1 MSMLFSVISTILGVA
16 IFLFIFWN
24 KQREDYPSGEIF
36 STSFYILLGIGL
48 GALFSRQFFPPWW
61 FWTSLAGLGVG
72 LSLGLLRYRFRFFE
86 TFEALVIG
94 IMPWVSLFYL
104 SDSIASSSIFSFV
117 AFVVVVALMALYHFL
132 DRHYKSFSWY
142 RSGRIGFSGL
152 TVAGL
157 FFLIRAAVASFFP
170 FVLSFVVSVEAILS
184 GIAAFILFLLT
195 FNLARQET

>member
-1 MSMLFSVISTILGVA
+1 MLFSVASTILGVA

-24 KQREDYPSGEIF
+24 KEREDYPSGEIF

-48 GALFSRQFFPPWW
+48 GVLISHKFFHSWW
-61 FWTSLAGLGVG
+61 FWTSLVGVAAGFALGII
-72 LSLGLLRYRFRFFE
+72 RFNFRFFE
-86 TFEALVIG
+86 TFEALIIG
-94 IMPWVSLFYL
+94 ILPWVSLFFL
-104 SDSIASSSIFSFV
+104 SDSISSSSIFSFA
-117 AFVVVVALMALYHFL
+117 AFAVVVALMALYHFL

-152 TVAGL
+152 TVAGV
-157 FFLIRAAVASFFP
+157 FFLLRAAVASFFP

-184 GIAAFILFLLT
+184 GVAAFTLFLLT

>member
-1 MSMLFSVISTILGVA
+1 MLFSVASTILGVV

-48 GALFSRQFFPPWW
+48 GYALSREFFASWW
-61 FWTSLAGLGVG
+61 FWASLAGLAAG
-72 LSLGLLRYRFRFFE
+72 LALGLLKYRFRFFE
-86 TFEALVIG
+86 AFEALVIG
-94 IMPWVSLFYL
+94 IFPWLSLLFL
-104 SDSIASSSIFSFV
+104 SDSISSSSIFSFA
-117 AFVVVVALMALYHFL
+117 AFVVIVALMALYHFL

-152 TVAGL
+152 TVAGV

-170 FVLSFVVSVEAILS
+170 FMLSFVVSIEAILS
-184 GIAAFILFLLT
+184 GVAAFALFLLT

>member
-1 MSMLFSVISTILGVA
+1 MLFSVLSTILGVA
-16 IFLFIFWN
+16 VFLFLFWN

-48 GALFSRQFFPPWW
+48 GLIVSRSFFPSWW
-61 FWTSLAGLGVG
+61 FWASAAG
-72 LSLGLLRYRFRFFE
+72 LSLGLSLGFFRYRFRFFE
-86 TFEALVIG
+86 TFEALVLG
-94 IMPWVSLFYL
+94 ILPWLSLVFL
-104 SDSIASSSIFSFV
+104 SDSISSSSIFSFA

-152 TVAGL
+152 TVAGA

-170 FVLSFVVSVEAILS
+170 FVLSFVVSVEAVLS
-184 GIAAFILFLLT
+184 GIAAFGLFLLT

>member
-1 MSMLFSVISTILGVA
+1 MLFSVASSLLGIV

-48 GALFSRQFFPPWW
+48 GYILSRNFFAPWW
-61 FWTSLAGLGVG
+61 FWAGLVGMAAGLG
-72 LSLGLLRYRFRFFE
+72 LGLLRFRFRFFE

-94 IMPWVSLFYL
+94 ILPWLSLVFL
-104 SDSIASSSIFSFV
+104 SDSISSSSIFSFA
-117 AFVVVVALMALYHFL
+117 AFVVIVGLMALYHFL

-152 TVAGL
+152 TVAGV
-157 FFLIRAAVASFFP
+157 FFLIRGVVASFFP

-184 GIAAFILFLLT
+184 GVTAFTLFLLT

>member
-1 MSMLFSVISTILGVA
+1 MLFSIASTVLGVV

-24 KQREDYPSGEIF
+24 KQREDYPSGQIF

-48 GALFSRQFFPPWW
+48 GYIISRNFFAPWW
-61 FWTSLAGLGVG
+61 FWASLVGMAAGLG
-72 LSLGLLRYRFRFFE
+72 LGLIRFRFRFFE

-94 IMPWVSLFYL
+94 ALPWLSLVFL
-104 SDSIASSSIFSFV
+104 SDSISSSSVFSFA
-117 AFVVVVALMALYHFL
+117 AFVVIVGLMALYHFL

-152 TVAGL
+152 TVAGI
-157 FFLIRAAVASFFP
+157 FFLLRAAVASFFP

-184 GIAAFILFLLT
+184 GIAAFTLFLLT
-195 FNLARQET
+195 FNLARAET